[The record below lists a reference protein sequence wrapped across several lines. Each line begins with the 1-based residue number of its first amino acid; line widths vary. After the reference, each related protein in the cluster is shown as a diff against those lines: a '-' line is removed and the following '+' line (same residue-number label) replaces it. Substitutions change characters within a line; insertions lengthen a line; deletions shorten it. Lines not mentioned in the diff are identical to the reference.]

1 MDYFDITP
9 QGMQWLHDE
18 LERCKQQRP
27 ALIKRLSA
35 AAALGD
41 RSENTEYTES
51 KRDLRHLESRMRYMD
66 KQTRYGQV
74 VDVQDDGVVTLGKT
88 VCLLFDGDDDDDI
101 ETYQVVGPAE
111 AEMADNNLTSV
122 SPLGSALMGLKVG
135 DTATVKA
142 PAGEYQVTVKSV
154 ALTPQTKVA
163 DA

>member
-18 LERCKQQRP
+18 LARCKQQRP
-27 ALIKRLSA
+27 VLIKRLAA

-51 KRDLRHLESRMRYMD
+51 KRDLRHLESRMRFMD

-74 VDVQDDGVVTLGKT
+74 VQVQDDGVVALGKT
-88 VCLLFDGDDDDDI
+88 VSLLFDGDDEDEL

-122 SPLGSALMGLKVG
+122 SPLGSALMGLRAG
-135 DTATVKA
+135 ETATVKA
-142 PAGEYQVTVKSV
+142 PAGEYEVTVKAV
-154 ALTPQTKVA
+154 KVT
-163 DA
+163 D